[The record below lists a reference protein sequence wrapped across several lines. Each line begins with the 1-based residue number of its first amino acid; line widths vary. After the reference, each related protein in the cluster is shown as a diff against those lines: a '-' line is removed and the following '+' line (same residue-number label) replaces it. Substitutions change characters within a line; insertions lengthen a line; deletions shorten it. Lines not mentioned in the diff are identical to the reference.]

1 MSANG
6 LQATYSLKI
15 CLTLN
20 KPGSCLFRGLRELKP
35 SFYRSDRSHCFWVS
49 YTEEILPTWLPKW
62 LLFSCIEPTWK
73 LLDQTS
79 ELHCLVCVSD
89 SSQNQMSQRK
99 MQYLNL
105 YKKQFWN
112 NMTMAR
118 WTSLFLTPFFQKHH
132 SLLSQNT
139 CSQQNPVVIH
149 FKRLHAAFPFYTFDV
164 LCLTFM
170 EEEASIQPLCWF
182 GHILPPLPRGDV
194 FVVFWPPTDTKEQL
208 HWTRCLWKTADA
220 EKQ

>member
-15 CLTLN
+15 CLTLS

-112 NMTMAR
+112 NTTMAR
-118 WTSLFLTPFFQKHH
+118 WTSLFLTPFFQKHNFCCLKILAH
-132 SLLSQNT
+132 NRIQWWYISKGYMLYIWCAVLDFYGRGGKHT
-139 CSQQNPVVIH
+139 AIMLIWTH
-149 FKRLHAAFPFYTFDV
+149 FTSTA
-164 LCLTFM
+164 
-170 EEEASIQPLCWF
+170 Q
-182 GHILPPLPRGDV
+182 G
-194 FVVFWPPTDTKEQL
+194 
-208 HWTRCLWKTADA
+208 RCLCSVLATHRHKRAATLN
-220 EKQ
+220 